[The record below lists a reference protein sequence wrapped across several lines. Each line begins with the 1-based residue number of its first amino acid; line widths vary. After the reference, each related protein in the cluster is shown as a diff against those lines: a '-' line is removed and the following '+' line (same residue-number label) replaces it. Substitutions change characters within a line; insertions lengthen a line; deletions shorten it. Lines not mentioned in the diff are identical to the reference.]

1 MLLYVHFPF
10 CRKKCNYCAFFSQ
23 KLVPEMV
30 QIYLTSLKN
39 EIVFWSNEFNFPAIS
54 SIYFGGGTPSLL
66 SSEILD
72 RIINWI
78 NKYFHLAPAL
88 EFTLEAN
95 PESLDKKE
103 KVSALRKIGV
113 NRISLGIQSLN
124 DEDLNFLGRVHTAKQ
139 AHTSFRLLREAGFA
153 NISLDFIWG
162 LPGQTLPK
170 WLGML
175 KKVVKLKPEHIS
187 CYALTIEP
195 GTKLAQ
201 IKDKLT
207 LPDENEQGKMYVYGG
222 ELLESEGYLQYE
234 ISNFARI
241 GYSCRHNQGYWD
253 GQDFLGLGPSAVSTI
268 KDKRW
273 QNPANIKDYQK
284 LVEQKYKGLEYE
296 FLDEKK
302 KTNELVMLSLR
313 TSKGLKLKTYRR
325 LTGKNF
331 VQEYATLVNLL
342 HKNHL
347 IRLCNGYLRLT
358 KTGMLVSDTI
368 IERFMEEA

>member
-39 EIVFWSNEFNFPAIS
+39 EIIFWSNEFNFPAIS
-54 SIYFGGGTPSLL
+54 SIYLGGGTPSLL

-72 RIINWI
+72 QIINWI
-78 NKYFHLAPAL
+78 NKYFHLAPGL

-139 AHTSFRLLREAGFA
+139 AQTSFRLLREAGFA

-284 LVEQKYKGLEYE
+284 LVEQKFKGLEYE

-313 TSKGLKLKTYRR
+313 TSKGLKLKTYRQ

-368 IERFMEEA
+368 IERFMEEV

>member
-78 NKYFHLAPAL
+78 NKYFHLAPGL

-139 AHTSFRLLREAGFA
+139 AQTSFRLLREAGFA

-284 LVEQKYKGLEYE
+284 LVEQKFKGLEYE

-331 VQEYATLVNLL
+331 VQEYASLVNLL

-347 IRLCNGYLRLT
+347 IKLCNGYLRLT

>member
-1 MLLYVHFPF
+1 
-10 CRKKCNYCAFFSQ
+10 
-23 KLVPEMV
+23 MV

-39 EIVFWSNEFNFPAIS
+39 EIIFWSNEFNFPAIS
-54 SIYFGGGTPSLL
+54 SIYLGGGTPSLL

-72 RIINWI
+72 QIINWI
-78 NKYFHLAPAL
+78 NKYFHLAPGL

-139 AHTSFRLLREAGFA
+139 AQTSFRLLREAGFA

-284 LVEQKYKGLEYE
+284 LVEQKFKGLEYE

-313 TSKGLKLKTYRR
+313 TSKGLKLKTYRQ

-368 IERFMEEA
+368 IERFMEEV